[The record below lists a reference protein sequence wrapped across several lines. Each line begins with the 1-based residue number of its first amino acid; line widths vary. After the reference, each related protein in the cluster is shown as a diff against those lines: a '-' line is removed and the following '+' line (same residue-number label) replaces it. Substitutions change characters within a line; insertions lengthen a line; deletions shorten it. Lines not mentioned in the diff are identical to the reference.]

1 VTSGGRSTWPIVL
14 FLGLCIALIIG
25 SAVAVAAPSEGGR
38 PWWHTDRPERVTG
51 TVTSVDESTHQIVL
65 DGLVSYD
72 PVRAGIGVLQID
84 VPSSLTDAWGHIR
97 AGDTIDVVV
106 DRHDGGWRA
115 RSVVLLN
122 PD

>member
-1 VTSGGRSTWPIVL
+1 VL